1 MTGAARGTAHSGI
14 LLGVAQFWLAAAGYV
29 VAVVL
34 GRVLGPEA
42 YGIYGIIYS
51 LLLGIELVDDRD
63 TKAPARAAAERVLY
77 RALSRGLSFK
87 TTMGNVLTLTPPL
100 IVTRSQMDAA
110 LDILDACLAEE
121 TTAA

>member
-51 LLLGIELVDDRD
+51 LLLGIELIGRLGI
-63 TKAPARAAAERVLY
+63 PQ
-77 RALSRGLSFK
+77 ALSR
-87 TTMGNVLTLTPPL
+87 L
-100 IVTRSQMDAA
+100 IASLNHDDGSVNDEADREHRGV
-110 LDILDACLAEE
+110 AERKARDE
-121 TTAA
+121 PADG